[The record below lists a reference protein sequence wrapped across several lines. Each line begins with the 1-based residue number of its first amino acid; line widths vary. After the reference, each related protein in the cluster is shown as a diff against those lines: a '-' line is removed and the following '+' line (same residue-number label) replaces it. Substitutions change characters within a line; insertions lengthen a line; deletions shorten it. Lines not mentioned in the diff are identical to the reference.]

1 MGSTVRSF
9 LGWDGPAVDLAVGW
23 LKGQFEADLSNTIVA
38 LPGSRAGRL
47 LIERLGQAQPAG
59 WQPPTIVTPGQLT
72 DLFLGLECPSA
83 ERLVRTLSWEQA
95 LRKLGAP
102 ELSALVSRPPEAH
115 ENAAWRRLASEVRG
129 VFGTLSA
136 EGLDFTTVSENAMG
150 SRSRGEQRRFEALAK
165 AQVLAEDYLAK
176 AELCDPHRG
185 RLAALKRGDLIGPD
199 RSVVLVGVV
208 DAIGLVR
215 QVVEALGQAGGDV
228 HALIFAPEECS
239 QAFDAMGCLEPETW
253 LKRTWTP
260 PLDSWRVALG
270 PDDQSQQAVQ
280 AIGQWKGKYSAEQIT
295 VGVADREVAPFL
307 ERSFQA
313 QNVFA
318 RDAEGTG
325 LGSTPPGRLL
335 SGIASFLGRGR
346 FADLAGLVRHP
357 DLETY
362 LRVGL
367 DLEGSA
373 PGALFDAYHNDH
385 LPGPQPR
392 PWLRAVDSRKSRHS
406 ELTEQ
411 LGEAMQEW
419 LVPLGGRPRPLSE
432 WADPVRDV
440 LAAVYGERE
449 FDSSCPE
456 DRLLQAGLKGLAQGL
471 EHIAELPSAAN
482 PEVGAAEALEI
493 LLGEITA
500 ERVPPRAAVAGEA
513 AVELLGW
520 LELAMDEA
528 PALVV
533 TGFNEGFMPEAV
545 QGDGWL
551 PDGLRQELGLPDD
564 RGRLARDLY
573 TLEWLMNSREK
584 FVLISGRRTLDGDP
598 LRPSRL
604 AFHGSPEQAL
614 EGVRHFLP
622 KEEGEVSDAEMP
634 LGRAKLKMPSALT
647 PPKHWSASAI
657 SEYLA
662 SPYVFCLKKLAGL
675 GTLDD
680 RDQEMGPMLFG
691 IIGHEVLHRFGES
704 DLIAST
710 DPKAIASYLNEALIS
725 ECSKRFGTAPLPAVQ
740 LQSRQLAY
748 RLELFAHCQAA
759 RTAKGWHIEKVEW
772 APSGSV
778 SLDVDGE
785 DVVIVG
791 RIDRIDLH
799 EDGRWAILDY
809 KFGEKAKYPKNVHL
823 RKDVWVNVQLPLYAL
838 LAREVIGDAHPDLGY
853 FNLAATES
861 DSGIQLA
868 KAFDEAALDS
878 ALDAARQV
886 VREVREQL
894 SSDEPKFALGQPK
907 IFDPILADLCGQG
920 LLSLDGEEE
929 EE

>member
-1 MGSTVRSF
+1 MGSTVRCF
-9 LGWDGPAVDLAVGW
+9 LGWDGPAVDLAAEW
-23 LKGQFEADLSNTIVA
+23 LTRECGADLGGTVVA

-47 LIERLGQAQPAG
+47 LVERLGQAQPPD
-59 WQPPTIVTPGQLT
+59 WQPPTIVTTGQLT
-72 DLFLGLECPSA
+72 DEFLHLDRPSA
-83 ERLVRTLSWEQA
+83 ARLVRTLSWEQA
-95 LRKLGAP
+95 LRQLSDSELG
-102 ELSALVSRPPEAH
+102 ALVSRPPEVH
-115 ENAAWRRLASEVRG
+115 EGAAWRRLASEVRG
-129 VFGTLSA
+129 VFATLSA
-136 EGLDFTTVSENAMG
+136 EGLDFATVSGEAMG
-150 SRSRGEQRRFEALAK
+150 SRSRGEQRRWEALSR
-165 AQVLAEDYLAK
+165 AQALAEDYLAK

-185 RLAALKRGDLIGPD
+185 RLAALQRGNLIDPQ
-199 RSVVLVGVV
+199 RPVVLVGVV

-215 QVVEALGQAGGDV
+215 QLVEALSQAGGTV
-228 HALIFAPEECS
+228 HALVFAPEECS
-239 QAFDAMGCLEPETW
+239 EAFDAMGCLEPDAW
-253 LKRTWTP
+253 LGRSWTP
-260 PLDSWRVALG
+260 PLDAWHVALG
-270 PDDQSQQAVQ
+270 PDDQSQQATRS
-280 AIGQWKGKYSAEQIT
+280 IGLWEGRYTAEQIT
-295 VGVADREVAPFL
+295 IGVADREVAPFL
-307 ERSFQA
+307 ERSFQE
-313 QNVFA
+313 QDVFA

-325 LGSTPPGRLL
+325 LGSTPPARLL

-362 LRVGL
+362 LCAGL
-367 DLEGSA
+367 DLEGYA
-373 PGALFDAYHNDH
+373 AGQLFDEYHNDH
-385 LPGPQPR
+385 LPGSQPR
-392 PWLRAVDSRKSRHS
+392 LWLRALSGSKVRRS
-406 ELTEQ
+406 ELAQQ
-411 LGEAMQEW
+411 LGEAVQEW
-419 LVPLGGRPRPLSE
+419 LAPLGGRPRSLSE
-432 WADPVRDV
+432 WAGPVRDV
-440 LAAVYGERE
+440 LGAVYGERE
-449 FDSSCPE
+449 FDSSHPE
-456 DRLLQAGLKGLAQGL
+456 HRLLRAGLRGLAEGL
-471 EHIAELPSAAN
+471 EHIAELPNAAN

-493 LLGEITA
+493 LLGEIAA
-500 ERVPPRAAVAGEA
+500 ERVPPRAAAPEEA

-573 TLEWLMNSREK
+573 TLEWLTNSREE

-622 KEEGEVSDAEMP
+622 QEDAEVPDAVTP
-634 LGRAKLKMPSALT
+634 LGRAKLKMPPVLT
-647 PPKHWSASAI
+647 PPGDWSASAI

-662 SPYVFCLKKLAGL
+662 SPYIFCLRKLAGL
-675 GTLDD
+675 QTLDD

-691 IIGHEVLHRFGES
+691 IIGHEVLNQFGQS
-704 DLIAST
+704 DLTAST
-710 DPKAIASYLNEALIS
+710 DPKAIASLLKAALEA
-725 ECSKRFGTAPLPAVQ
+725 ECSRRFGSAALPAVQ

-748 RLELFAHCQAA
+748 RLDLFAQRQAA
-759 RTAKGWHIEKVEW
+759 RAAEGWRIEHVEW

-778 SLDVDGE
+778 TLDVDGL
-785 DVVIVG
+785 DATFVG
-791 RIDRIDLH
+791 RIDRIDRH

-809 KFGEKAKYPKNVHL
+809 KFGEKAKYPKTEHL
-823 RKDVWVNVQLPLYAL
+823 RRGEWVNVQLPLYAL
-838 LAREVIGDAHPDLGY
+838 LAREVIGDAHPELGY

-861 DSGIQLA
+861 DSGVQLA
-868 KAFDEAALDS
+868 KEFDGATLDA

-894 SSDEPKFALGQPK
+894 SRDEPDFDLGQPK
-907 IFDPILADLCGQG
+907 IFDPILAELCGQG